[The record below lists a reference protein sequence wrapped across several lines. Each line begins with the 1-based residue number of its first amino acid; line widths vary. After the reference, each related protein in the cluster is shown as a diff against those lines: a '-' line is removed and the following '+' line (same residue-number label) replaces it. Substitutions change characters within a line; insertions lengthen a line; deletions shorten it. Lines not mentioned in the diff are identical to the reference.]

1 MTQTITEAALALSG
15 SVELSILGKVTV
27 MLLLGLA
34 AARLA
39 AHARASRRHLLLAA
53 TFAALLAIPLVAVA
67 APGVAIELAAPAPSV
82 ASPAPAPAA
91 VAPAAPAAPA
101 RVEPAAASTSS
112 WQLPSWASMLRAGWI
127 AGALLLL
134 LSLVVDLLRL
144 GRLRRN
150 GLPSLELD
158 GLTRSLAAECGVR
171 RRVEVLLHEEIKAP
185 LTCGAIR
192 PAILLPSDAADGSE
206 ADLRRAIVHEL
217 EHVRRGDWAVQL
229 MARAAIALYWF
240 HPLVWMAWR
249 RLRLDAERA
258 CDDAVVE
265 RAERT
270 EYAEQLVSL
279 ASRMSVGHAHQALG
293 MANRS
298 DLSARVT
305 ALLDGTQRRGRAGL
319 AAAAAVACVATLA
332 VIAIAPVRAVAR
344 VAAPSPVAVEE
355 DDSKVRPLDRA
366 LYEAA
371 ASGDVGDVER
381 LLAAG
386 ANVNAAIDG
395 DGSPLIGAARE
406 GHVDAVRLL
415 LDRGADPNMPVP
427 GDGSALIMAARE
439 GHLDV
444 VALLLERGAD
454 VNLMVTD
461 DENALIQAS
470 GGGHLDVV
478 KLLVSRGADVNA
490 RIFVDAAFDRPN
502 GEWRSPLSMA
512 RKGGHA
518 AVVAYL
524 QSAGARE

>member
-1 MTQTITEAALALSG
+1 
-15 SVELSILGKVTV
+15 
-27 MLLLGLA
+27 
-34 AARLA
+34 
-39 AHARASRRHLLLAA
+39 
-53 TFAALLAIPLVAVA
+53 
-67 APGVAIELAAPAPSV
+67 
-82 ASPAPAPAA
+82 
-91 VAPAAPAAPA
+91 
-101 RVEPAAASTSS
+101 
-112 WQLPSWASMLRAGWI
+112 
-127 AGALLLL
+127 
-134 LSLVVDLLRL
+134 
-144 GRLRRN
+144 
-150 GLPSLELD
+150 
-158 GLTRSLAAECGVR
+158 
-171 RRVEVLLHEEIKAP
+171 
-185 LTCGAIR
+185 
-192 PAILLPSDAADGSE
+192 
-206 ADLRRAIVHEL
+206 
-217 EHVRRGDWAVQL
+217 

-265 RAERT
+265 STERT

-279 ASRMSVGHAHQALG
+279 ASRMSVGHAHRALG

-305 ALLDGTQRRGRAGL
+305 ALLDGTQTRGRAGL
-319 AAAAAVACVATLA
+319 AAAACVACVATLA
-332 VIAIAPVRAVAR
+332 VIAIAPVRAVER

-371 ASGDVGDVER
+371 EGGDVGDVER

-395 DGSPLIGAARE
+395 DGSPLIGAARA

-427 GDGSALIMAARE
+427 GDGAPLIMAARE

-470 GGGHLDVV
+470 GSGHLDVV

-490 RIFVDAAFDRPN
+490 RIFVDGAFERPN
-502 GEWRSPLSMA
+502 GEWRSPLGMA